1 MELCWTGRGRL
12 QDSGPFMPSVG
23 LWSGGWD
30 QLDEVSLARALSK
43 LGWCS
48 RAEAVRIIAAGRV
61 AVNGDVVRNAAQR
74 VDIRRARITVD
85 GERVR
90 AASNVYVMM
99 HKPRGVVTTAAD
111 ERGRRT
117 VYELLPADLPRVVA
131 VGRLD
136 MDSEGLLLFTND
148 TRWADRLL
156 DPSRHV
162 DKTYEAEIDGDVSD
176 ETMQRM
182 LRGVTSRNEELRLKA
197 VRRMHAAGNW
207 LEITIDEGRNRQ
219 IRRVLEASGVRV
231 RRLIRTRIGKLELG
245 DLAAGDIRRMSAA
258 EKLLAEGSES

>member
-1 MELCWTGRGRL
+1 M
-12 QDSGPFMPSVG
+12 
-23 LWSGGWD
+23 
-30 QLDEVSLARALSK
+30 DEVSLARALSK
-43 LGWCS
+43 LGYCS
-48 RAEAVRIIAAGRV
+48 RAEARRIVTAGRV
-61 AVNGDVVRNAAQR
+61 AVDGDLVRDPDQR

-90 AASNVYVMM
+90 AENNVYVMM
-99 HKPRGVVTTAAD
+99 HKPRGVVTTSSD

-136 MDSEGLLLFTND
+136 MESEGLLLFTND

-162 DKTYEAEIDGDVSD
+162 DKTYEVEIGERVSGGALEEMRAGVMSRG
-176 ETMQRM
+176 ET
-182 LRGVTSRNEELRLKA
+182 LRLKG
-197 VRRMHAAGNW
+197 VRQLERGGNW
-207 LEITIDEGRNRQ
+207 LEIVLDEGKNRQ
-219 IRRVLEASGVRV
+219 IRRVLEATGVSV
-231 RRLIRTRIGKLELG
+231 LRLIRTRIGHLELG
-245 DLAAGDIRRMSAA
+245 DLAAGATRRMSAD

>member
-1 MELCWTGRGRL
+1 M
-12 QDSGPFMPSVG
+12 
-23 LWSGGWD
+23 
-30 QLDEVSLARALSK
+30 DEVSLARALSK

-48 RAEAVRIIAAGRV
+48 RAEARRVIAAGRV
-61 AVNGDVVRNAAQR
+61 AVDGEVVRNADER

-90 AASNVYVMM
+90 ASQNVYVMM
-99 HKPRGVVTTAAD
+99 HKPRGVVTTASD
-111 ERGRRT
+111 ELGRRT

-162 DKTYEAEIDGDVSD
+162 DKTYEVEIGERVSGGAV
-176 ETMQRM
+176 EEMRAGVM
-182 LRGVTSRNEELRLKA
+182 SRGEMLRLKS
-197 VRRMHAAGNW
+197 VRPLQRDGNW
-207 LEITIDEGRNRQ
+207 LEITIDEGKNRQ

-231 RRLIRTRIGKLELG
+231 RRLIRTRIGLLELG
-245 DLAAGDIRRMSAA
+245 DLAAGETRRMSAS
-258 EKLLAEGSES
+258 EKLRAEGSES

>member
-1 MELCWTGRGRL
+1 M
-12 QDSGPFMPSVG
+12 D
-23 LWSGGWD
+23 D
-30 QLDEVSLARALSK
+30 VSLARALSK

-48 RAEAVRIIAAGRV
+48 RAEARRIVAAGRV
-61 AVNGDVVRNAAQR
+61 AVDGAVVKDAERR
-74 VDIRRARITVD
+74 VDMRRARITVD

-90 AASNVYVMM
+90 AANNVYVMM

-117 VYELLPADLPRVVA
+117 VYELLPAELPRVVA

-156 DPSRHV
+156 DPARHV
-162 DKTYEAEIDGDVSD
+162 DKTYEAELDDDVSD
-176 ETMQRM
+176 DTIERM
-182 LRGVTSRNEELRLKA
+182 LRGVTSRGETLRLKS
-197 VRRMHAAGNW
+197 VRRMHAGAGNW
-207 LEITIDEGRNRQ
+207 LEIVIDEGKNRQ

-231 RRLIRTRIGKLELG
+231 LRLIRTRIGQLDLG
-245 DLAAGDIRRMSAA
+245 SLAAGATRRMNAE
-258 EKLLAEGSES
+258 EKLLAEGSEAA